1 MNSITNNRL
10 DREGFKIL
18 FDFHAESV
26 KSKLIQLFEDIQKQN
41 RSAESASDTDLVV
54 KQAKKIIH
62 ESRAKLDIFH
72 VDGIPDINEFLESN
86 LPSEKL
92 DMLIR
97 EAVRIVLSSSGDS
110 AELRKRA
117 IQYIK
122 HTQIGLL
129 KEINTRIIDIL

>member
-1 MNSITNNRL
+1 MDSINCNRL
-10 DREGFKIL
+10 DREGFRIL
-18 FDFHAESV
+18 FDLHSQSV
-26 KSKLIQLFEDIQKQN
+26 KSRLIQLFEDVQKQGK
-41 RSAESASDTDLVV
+41 RADSALDIELIVTE
-54 KQAKKIIH
+54 AKRIIR
-62 ESRAKLDIFH
+62 EARARLDIFY

-97 EAVRIVLSSSGDS
+97 EAVRIVLSSGESE
-110 AELRKRA
+110 ELRKRT

-129 KEINTRIIDIL
+129 KEINTKIIDVI